1 MGSTQVY
8 TSHPAHT
15 NTPIPVT
22 MSDILTQIQDE
33 LDRLLNMMSSDLAY
47 IRNNAP
53 PSVPPG
59 QRRLDSFAEVE
70 ARTAAE
76 SKQQQ
81 SSNPSQ
87 PTQATESTQQ
97 ATQPTHPAPLTQEQ
111 FQADIKL
118 MARDIVQKEQQLE
131 LLIASLPGLKSSEKE
146 QVERMKALER
156 EMEELE
162 GEGEKAVREKEVLLK
177 MVEEK
182 IMGVGRVR

>member
-1 MGSTQVY
+1 
-8 TSHPAHT
+8 
-15 NTPIPVT
+15 
-22 MSDILTQIQDE
+22 
-33 LDRLLNMMSSDLAY
+33 MMSSDLAY

-59 QRRLDSFAEVE
+59 QNRLDSFAEVE

-76 SKQQQ
+76 SKQQ

-97 ATQPTHPAPLTQEQ
+97 HTQSTQPAPLTQEQ

-182 IMGVGRVR
+182 IMGLGRVR